1 MDEFYTNLIK
11 SFANIMENEIIEIRR
26 ELHKIPEIAL
36 EEFKTSAFIKSKL
49 EQYGLYYKESFN
61 TGVVGYINP
70 EKTYKTIL
78 LRADIDALPQEEQTG
93 LEFSSEHKG
102 MMHACG
108 HDFHVTCLLGATKIL
123 CALGESLDAR
133 IILVFQPAEEDEGGA
148 LPMIEEGIADNVDAC
163 IAMHIEPLEKTGVIQ
178 IKDDAFMACPDNFY
192 LTVTGKGGHG
202 AYPEKCINPIS
213 VMSEI
218 VTEYHKIPNSIEEKV
233 VVTVCNINGG
243 FNATNI
249 IPETVSISGTAR
261 MFSEKTRKEVED
273 KLYNITSE
281 VCKKYNAEFD
291 FQYNRLYP
299 PLINSPKINK
309 IVENAGHALGVEV
322 KRLED
327 TQMIGDDFSYFAEL
341 APSAYFKLGVGSEE
355 LGMYPLHSPML
366 NPDEKALKIGAELL
380 AKIAVEFI
388 KTGGESK

>member
-108 HDFHVTCLLGATKIL
+108 HDFHMACLLGATKIL

-163 IAMHIEPLEKTGVIQ
+163 IAMHIEPLEKTGIIQ

-202 AYPEKCINPIS
+202 AHPEKCINPIS
-213 VMSEI
+213 IMSEI
-218 VTEYHKIPNSIEEKV
+218 VTEYHKIPNSISEKTV
-233 VVTVCNINGG
+233 VSVCNITGG
-243 FNATNI
+243 CNATNI

-291 FQYNRLYP
+291 FRYNRLYP

-322 KRLED
+322 KRLKD

-380 AKIAVEFI
+380 ALIAVDFI
-388 KTGGESK
+388 NNGGNL